1 MCLIYPPC
9 NVDMNKML
17 SLDWISYSNSPWKKT
32 KGIDDFIITITEN
45 VRYLTYQQFPVRFID
60 QHKDAWPPVCENATT
75 TKIYQQRSV
84 AANVRI
90 TYTESS

>member
-1 MCLIYPPC
+1 MDHCDMCLIYPPC

-45 VRYLTYQQFPVRFID
+45 VRYLTY
-60 QHKDAWPPVCENATT
+60 
-75 TKIYQQRSV
+75 
-84 AANVRI
+84 
-90 TYTESS
+90 